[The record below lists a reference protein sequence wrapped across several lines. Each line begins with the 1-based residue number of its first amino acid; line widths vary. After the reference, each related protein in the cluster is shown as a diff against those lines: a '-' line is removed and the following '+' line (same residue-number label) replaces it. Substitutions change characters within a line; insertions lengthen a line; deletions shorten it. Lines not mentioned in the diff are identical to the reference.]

1 MADSKFLT
9 TESKTKSIYKEWS
22 SKSIDLI
29 AAIDSHLDKDA
40 CLRVRKEL
48 LEEAIAIFESQP
60 SEERDHKATNWKN
73 KVEYHMTTILR
84 QNAEYL
90 STIDSAPLV

>member
-1 MADSKFLT
+1 MADSKLNLA
-9 TESKTKSIYKEWS
+9 EAKLKSENKGWS

-40 CLRVRKEL
+40 CLKIRKEL

-60 SEERDHKATNWKN
+60 SEERDHKSLNWKN
-73 KVEYHMTTILR
+73 KVEHHMTVILKE
-84 QNAEYL
+84 NAEYL

>member
-1 MADSKFLT
+1 MADSKYNT
-9 TESKTKSIYKEWS
+9 IESKPKSENKGWN

-40 CLRVRKEL
+40 CLKVRKEL
-48 LEEAIAIFESQP
+48 LEDAIAIFESQP
-60 SEERDHKATNWKN
+60 SEGRDQKSVNWKN
-73 KVEYHMTTILR
+73 KVEHQMTNIIR